1 MKSFSVTLV
10 LLSDRTSKVV
20 VVKAANAVKACD
32 VAQSLNPGTVAN
44 QADIV
49 MTA

>member
-1 MKSFSVTLV
+1 MKSFNVTLV
-10 LLSDRTSKVV
+10 LLSDHTSKVV
-20 VVKAANAVKACD
+20 VVKATNAVNACD

-49 MTA
+49 VSA